1 MVGRSKGQKDP
12 SYSSHLPFSFCYLP
26 LTKARQQP
34 EVPGAPRG
42 PLLGAQRRAER
53 VLQVVEWV
61 GGKQRITSYSGSLA
75 ISQLLHTPP
84 TFSTRRGWGDV
95 PDTAM
100 GRRAFSPISATST
113 QDDSR
118 KSPPCFGPCSPHL

>member
-1 MVGRSKGQKDP
+1 MEVGPSPKSVVTEGGGHSQSHSIMVGRSKGQKDP
-12 SYSSHLPFSFCYLP
+12 SFSSHLPFSFWYLP
-26 LTKARQQP
+26 LAKARQQP

-61 GGKQRITSYSGSLA
+61 GGKQRVTSYSSSLA

-84 TFSTRRGWGDV
+84 TFSTLQGLG
-95 PDTAM
+95 
-100 GRRAFSPISATST
+100 GRA
-113 QDDSR
+113 
-118 KSPPCFGPCSPHL
+118 